1 MPITGSLQL
10 LFNTRTVIITPL
22 WAVGAHISQL
32 VPNLTKSF
40 SMIAWWSTHHQLS
53 SNCSF
58 VIRSKYWLI
67 YGWVHWKVDF
77 PNLSECKFKLPHV
90 VPSSSHWLAS
100 ISTWRSRL
108 MFNKQRLFH
117 ASSRIC
123 FFFQFE
129 LFHFKSYFSFLCRS
143 NSRLQDTFSL
153 LSAFACLIALLRSL
167 LVSLLIRFCTVNKV
181 LESNLN

>member
-58 VIRSKYWLI
+58 VFAIRSKYWLI

-123 FFFQFE
+123 FFFN
-129 LFHFKSYFSFLCRS
+129 LSSFIS
-143 NSRLQDTFSL
+143 KATFPFFVAPIL
-153 LSAFACLIALLRSL
+153 VCKTL
-167 LVSLLIRFCTVNKV
+167 LVSYLLSLVWSRCCEVCWCPY
-181 LESNLN
+181 